1 MSFMPKSDG
10 ELNPNND
17 ASDRTS
23 FEHEEEDEEEAARAK
38 GADEAIGQMQALF
51 VNNGANSVSFEQGEV
66 AGQRPGAEDSNETT
80 AVEEGSAAE
89 DTVVPN
95 AEDTAVQDSATANCC
110 IDFKNGGFKM
120 YLCQNATAVEE
131 GSAAEDTVVPNAE
144 DTAVQDSATAN
155 CCIDFKNG
163 GFKMYLCQNAQKS
176 EHECTFALCPDCYDD
191 KNMTN
196 ARAGRATTSAYGGR
210 LNKRARTAERDP
222 KECRHDLVSLKT
234 FEDKKDF
241 TADRMDLIG
250 VKMCVQCSRTI
261 PPQLG

>member
-66 AGQRPGAEDSNETT
+66 AGQRPGAEDSNET
-80 AVEEGSAAE
+80 
-89 DTVVPN
+89 
-95 AEDTAVQDSATANCC
+95 
-110 IDFKNGGFKM
+110 
-120 YLCQNATAVEE
+120 TAVEE

-250 VKMCVQCSRTI
+250 VKMCVQCRRTI